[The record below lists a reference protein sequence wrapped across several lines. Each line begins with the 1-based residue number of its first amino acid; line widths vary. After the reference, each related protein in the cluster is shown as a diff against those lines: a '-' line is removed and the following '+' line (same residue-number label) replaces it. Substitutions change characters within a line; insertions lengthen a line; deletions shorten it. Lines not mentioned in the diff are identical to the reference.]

1 MSSVCDDCEKK
12 IICKPSREYHFA
24 CQWKPKKDEKEKI
37 DGDWGIPPI
46 VPKESYTPRLKP
58 GACL

>member
-24 CQWKPKKDEKEKI
+24 CQWKPKRKEKE
-37 DGDWGIPPI
+37 DTDEDWGIPPI
-46 VPKESYTPRLKP
+46 VPKE
-58 GACL
+58 